1 MGFAWTSLAVVLV
14 AMPVLSAAA
23 AGAEAAGIDLPS
35 GRVVSFQD
43 VIWGE
48 PGPSG
53 LTVRF
58 RFLDPGLA
66 AEKNNLDFFGAE
78 DDMRY
83 LCETYALERIAS
95 TGPQPAQ
102 IVISIADRPV
112 AFGDLDTEATQL
124 FEAYSR
130 DGAACVWEG
139 F

>member
-1 MGFAWTSLAVVLV
+1 MGISRTGFAVALMALPAV
-14 AMPVLSAAA
+14 AQAAE
-23 AGAEAAGIDLPS
+23 GAGIDLPS
-35 GRVVSFQD
+35 GRVVSFHD

-48 PGPSG
+48 PGPAG

-58 RFLDPGLA
+58 RFLDPALA
-66 AEKNNLDFFGAE
+66 DETDNLDFFGAE
-78 DDMRY
+78 DDMRF

-102 IVISIADRPV
+102 IVISIADRAV
-112 AFGDLDTEATQL
+112 AFGEVDPDATQL

-130 DGAACVWEG
+130 DGTACIWEG